1 MHVVVVGCDGNDEYG
16 CGLIICDFFFGD
28 AKRMTL
34 VAALDV
40 FDNALALVD
49 GGTVNVDVVYV
60 CFCDDVDGTVVASDF
75 DDSIEVTEEIGGN
88 GDLCSASTNGF
99 DGFC

>member
-1 MHVVVVGCDGNDEYG
+1 MHVVVGCDGSDEYG
-16 CGLIICDFFFGD
+16 CWLIICDFFFGD

-49 GGTVNVDVVYV
+49 GTVNVDVVYV
-60 CFCDDVDGTVVASDF
+60 CFCDDVDGTVVAGDF

-88 GDLCSASTNGF
+88 GGLCSASTNGF